1 WRQAQAALDTAR
13 SDAAGQAARL
23 EQLAA
28 DVAWL
33 DELAPEPG
41 EWPDLCARQ
50 SRLAHAQTLRR
61 AAGQAIAA
69 LDGETGWPAQALR
82 AANQSL
88 QALVRNDPSLEEHC
102 RTLESARVLCA
113 ETVSG
118 LNAYADRV

>member
-1 WRQAQAALDTAR
+1 QARALQQAWTDWRQAQAALDTAR

-50 SRLAHAQTLRR
+50 SRLAHAQTLL
-61 AAGQAIAA
+61 AGAGQAIEA
-69 LDGETGWPAQALR
+69 LDGETGSAAQALPAAIPALPPPARRDTSPQGPCQTR
-82 AANQSL
+82 A
-88 QALVRNDPSLEEHC
+88 
-102 RTLESARVLCA
+102 
-113 ETVSG
+113 
-118 LNAYADRV
+118 